1 MIEKTK
7 ETENI
12 NFLKTNTIM
21 INSNSSLL
29 RTNNSNKNFL
39 MVNGH
44 IQGQSDDEILD
55 DIESSN

>member
-12 NFLKTNTIM
+12 NFLKTNSIM
-21 INSNSSLL
+21 INSNSALL
-29 RTNNSNKNFL
+29 RNNNTNKNFL

-44 IQGQSDDEILD
+44 IQGQSDD
-55 DIESSN
+55 